1 MHSLFIVLIACVGL
15 GYISAAISTSVIEAD
30 LAEINQ
36 LSRDFRK
43 TTPSVAR
50 QFTEATCQ
58 MITQCC
64 PQVQSTFASMS
75 LSGKTDAVLEQ
86 CFGRKDSQTA
96 LSKLMACPPFV
107 KITTLSKNQQFSKY
121 AQIVSKKATQNSE
134 DIKLTLSACSEPEIQ
149 SIACDSNLSDLQI
162 SCQRKVLQALAQQG
176 DQVYASKVQQTK
188 DGYVKITNELKN
200 ASF

>member
-1 MHSLFIVLIACVGL
+1 MHSLFIVVIACIGL
-15 GYISAAISTSVIEAD
+15 GCISAAVPTSLIEAD

-36 LSRDFRK
+36 LSQEFRK
-43 TTPSVAR
+43 VTPSVAR

-58 MITQCC
+58 MISQCC

-107 KITTLSKNQQFSKY
+107 KITTLSKNPQFSKY
-121 AQIVSKKATQNSE
+121 GQIVSKKAAQNSE
-134 DIKLTLSACSEPEIQ
+134 DIKITLSACSEQEIQ
-149 SIACDSNLSDLQI
+149 SIACESNLSDLQI
-162 SCQRKVLQALAQQG
+162 SCQRKVLQSLAQQG
-176 DQVYASKVQQTK
+176 DHIYKTKVQETK
-188 DGYVKITNELKN
+188 NGYVKITNELKN
-200 ASF
+200 AF